1 MTSSEL
7 PVAGPATG
15 PRTGRLKQ
23 LARRQPVIDV
33 YHGEMRFKMDAQV
46 QEAVRDTTRKLL
58 EEDACLLEP
67 DGSPFDKSQ
76 PNLLRRLAADRLYA
90 RWRKAGLAVSADDVL
105 VCPYSS
111 LTMLEAVMASVARP
125 GGVILCP
132 VGFYKSNRQ
141 HIEKLG
147 LSIRL
152 FPASPD
158 RGGKIDPWHLR
169 HAIQAHRE
177 QLCALLFTMPGNPLI
192 ATYSAEE
199 LQAIGRVIVEEDV
212 RVIVDA
218 TLDAVVP
225 DYVPLAAIT
234 VDSEGKPQSLYDRT
248 VTITGL
254 SKGHH
259 AVGPYKIGAAITGD
273 AGWRADIR
281 RQLAVPLQ
289 RETTALARV
298 VLEQTP
304 EDFFERNREAMDHA
318 QEEARLLCKK
328 LEGRFGFPAVER
340 VGSPRH
346 GPFLLIRLADR
357 VLQRAGVKDGWQ
369 LTEFLLGGA
378 GLETV
383 AGPLMGFREPVVRIN
398 VDAPRIGVE
407 KNSALLPDVF
417 ARLEDLV
424 QEVLD
429 GELTYQGLLADIGE
443 PSCADLPDP
452 HDAAPPRDGAKIIV
466 LKENQPGENRVA
478 LTPKAS
484 ADLVARGMRVWVESG
499 AGSRAGFK
507 DEAYIKAGATI
518 TAARPELFQDADI
531 IAWVKPPSDLDGVL
545 SHLPPGC
552 TIVGFTHPLHDDTVA
567 RRAHCMNLRVQ
578 SLELLAHREILPAQD
593 ALAAM
598 SRFAG
603 RIALEEALN
612 LRGRLGYCGP
622 QSILVIGA
630 GHAGM
635 QAAHLACRLGHSVAV
650 VSTRQRHRREVEQ
663 LPGAAYYDIDGAGES
678 TTGLLRQ
685 QQVLSQLITS
695 RRPEVIIAAAKH
707 RSEKAPCLLPARA
720 LERLPRDTV
729 VVDLSTARGGNAAG
743 SQADRQLQTEHGVWI
758 CNRGNYPNAQPAEAS
773 SAYAACLVSILSGEG
788 LSFEPPANAA
798 VCRLRLLRRQA
809 PQDWPAPL
817 HRRKRESSCR
827 LDKR

>member
-7 PVAGPATG
+7 PASNPATG
-15 PRTGRLKQ
+15 YRTNRMRQLLEKQGRHI
-23 LARRQPVIDV
+23 IDV

-46 QEAVRDTTRKLL
+46 QQAVMEATGELL
-58 EEDACLLEP
+58 AEKANLLEP
-67 DGSPFDKSQ
+67 DDNPFDKSQ
-76 PNLLRRLAADRLYA
+76 PRVLRQLAADRLYA

-132 VGFYKSNRQ
+132 EGFYKSNRQ

-147 LSIRL
+147 LSIWL
-152 FPASPD
+152 LAAPPD
-158 RGGKIDPWHLR
+158 RDGKIDPWDLR
-169 HAIQAHRE
+169 RAIQTHRE
-177 QLCALLFTMPGNPLI
+177 HLCALLLTMPGNPLI

-199 LQAIGRVIVEEDV
+199 LQAMGRVVVEEDV
-212 RVIVDA
+212 RVIIDA

-234 VDSEGKPQSLYDRT
+234 VDSAGQSQSLFDRT
-248 VTITGL
+248 VTIAGL

-259 AVGPYKIGAAITGD
+259 AVGPYKIGAAITGN
-273 AGWRADIR
+273 AAWRADIR

-304 EDFFERNREAMDHA
+304 EKFFENNRDIMRQA
-318 QEEARLLCKK
+318 QEEARQWCEK
-328 LEGRFGFPAVER
+328 LEGRFGFPAVIP
-340 VGSPRH
+340 VGSSHH

-357 VLQRAGVKDGWQ
+357 ILQRAGVQDGWQ

-383 AGPLMGFREPVVRIN
+383 AGPLMGLIEPIVRIN
-398 VDAPRIGVE
+398 VDAPRIGVR
-407 KNSALLPDVF
+407 KDPNLLHEVF
-417 ARLEDLV
+417 ERLAALV

-429 GELTYQGLLADIGE
+429 GKLTYQGVLDAIAE
-443 PSCADLPDP
+443 PSCAGPSHP
-452 HDAAPPRDGAKIIV
+452 HHQESQHRAKIIV
-466 LKENQPGENRVA
+466 LKENRPGERRVA
-478 LTPKAS
+478 LTPRAS

-499 AGSRAGFK
+499 AGSRAGYE
-507 DEAYIKAGATI
+507 DEAYVKAGATI
-518 TAARPELFQDADI
+518 TAERSELFQDADV
-531 IAWVKPPSDLDGVL
+531 IAWVKPPSDLERVL

-567 RRAHCMNLRVQ
+567 RAARHMNLRVQ
-578 SLELLAHREILPAQD
+578 SLELMAQREIMPAQD

-603 RIALEEALN
+603 RIALEEALD
-612 LRGRLGYCGP
+612 LRGRLGYYGP

-635 QAAHLACRLGHSVAV
+635 QAAQLAGIRGHSVAV
-650 VSTRQRHRREVEQ
+650 ASTGQLHRREVEQ
-663 LPGAAYYDIDGAGES
+663 LLGAAYYDIDSAGG
-678 TTGLLRQ
+678 TMDGLTRQ
-685 QQVLSQLITS
+685 WHLLSRIIMF
-695 RRPEVIIAAAKH
+695 RRPEVIIVAAKH
-707 RSEKAPCLLPARA
+707 GSEKTPYLLPAQV
-720 LERLPRDTV
+720 LERLPGGTV
-729 VVDLSTARGGNAAG
+729 VVDLNATRGGSAAG
-743 SQADRQLQTEHGVWI
+743 SQVDQQLQTGNGVWI
-758 CNRGNYPNAQPAEAS
+758 CNRSNYPNAEPAEAS
-773 SAYAACLVSILSGEG
+773 SAYAACLVNILSGES
-788 LSFEPPANAA
+788 L
-798 VCRLRLLRRQA
+798 
-809 PQDWPAPL
+809 
-817 HRRKRESSCR
+817 
-827 LDKR
+827 